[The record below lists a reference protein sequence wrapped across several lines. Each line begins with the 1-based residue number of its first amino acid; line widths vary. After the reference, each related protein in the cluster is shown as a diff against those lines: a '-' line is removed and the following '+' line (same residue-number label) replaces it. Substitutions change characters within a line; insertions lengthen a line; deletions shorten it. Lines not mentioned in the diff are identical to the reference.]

1 MQPQTPQ
8 QLDQDVVRLAKSI
21 RKIESGDNFQARGKS
36 GEYGGYQYTQDTWA
50 ARSKKYLGR
59 DVPLEAATPEEQN
72 EVQYKWMKE
81 KKDAGYDVG
90 QIASM
95 HNAGEGRPNAHL
107 EGFKG
112 TNKFGVQY
120 DVPAYAEKVARTY
133 QELKSQQGTAPQGGT
148 QSPIGYAPPKPPEQ
162 ASQEASGQEQS
173 GGFLDDVGNFAKGL
187 ISAPATI
194 VARPFQAVAAL
205 AGAKTEDID
214 KFDLGGIIAPTP
226 KNTGDVIKDVG
237 RGAETIALGVG
248 GGTAAGAGSSLLKG
262 KVGSALVQSVKGG
275 ALAGGL
281 TGAGATLEDQGAQTD
296 PGSLIAN
303 TAIGTGVGGLIGG
316 ALPVAGAALGTVA
329 PIIRGA
335 SRNIRKVAE
344 GADNMVQRANMI
356 RSLPNKAEQTALR
369 AGIPDPVV
377 NFIRETPDATKSS
390 FKEMLEMQKK
400 AVSSMGATPEAKL
413 VPARTF
419 LSYVDDISKGSRK
432 ATEQL
437 KTIAAKNPTEKVD
450 FSNAFQ
456 TYIGKL
462 KERGIEVNPST
473 GKFTST
479 GNVPTSE
486 LKYYDDILTEIQAVA
501 KNDPNLTRSQAHQLR
516 QRLFATLDSATR
528 QGGQVGQ
535 RPYGPQVDMD
545 VQTLRQALADII
557 GPEYKEAAR
566 NYATN
571 EAVLREVAKIAGTTI
586 DEIPTK
592 DLKFAEVLMRTMG
605 NASDRPKTLINDVVE
620 AAKRNGST
628 VDQDILAQLQFA
640 DLLESI
646 YGTSQNRA
654 MRGQVSR
661 GVSDAATD
669 IAGDFFAGNRAN
681 MISKIFKAVAGQSED
696 DQIRAFEALIT
707 EAQRSG
713 LIR

>member
-1 MQPQTPQ
+1 MPPQ
-8 QLDQDVVRLAKSI
+8 QLDQDAVRLAKSI

-36 GEYGGYQYTQDTWA
+36 GEFGAYQYTPDTWA
-50 ARSKKYLGR
+50 GRSRKYLGR
-59 DVPLEAATPEEQN
+59 DVPLEVATPQEQN
-72 EVQYKWMKE
+72 EVQYKWIKE
-81 KKDAGYDVG
+81 QKDKGYNVG

-95 HNAGEGRPNAHL
+95 HNAGEGRPNAYQ
-107 EGFKG
+107 ENFKG
-112 TNKFGVQY
+112 TNKYGVTY
-120 DVPAYAEKVARTY
+120 DVPAYAEKVAREY
-133 QELKSQQGTAPQGGT
+133 QAMKGQQGSAPQGNT
-148 QSPIGYAPPKPPEQ
+148 GYAPPRPPEQ
-162 ASQEASGQEQS
+162 PVQKDTAKQS
-173 GGFLDDVGNFAKGL
+173 GGFLSDVGNFAKGL
-187 ISAPATI
+187 ISAPATM
-194 VARPFQAVAAL
+194 VARPFQLAAEL
-205 AGAKTEDID
+205 AGASAEDVD
-214 KFDLGGIIAPTP
+214 KFNLGGIIAPTS
-226 KNTGDVIKDVG
+226 KNFGDVIKDVG
-237 RGAETIALGVG
+237 RGAETVALGIG

-262 KVGSALVQSVKGG
+262 KVGSALIQGVKGG
-275 ALAGGL
+275 AIAGGL
-281 TGAGATLEDQGAQTD
+281 TGAGSTLEEQGAQTD
-296 PGSLIAN
+296 AGSLAAN
-303 TAIGTGVGGLIGG
+303 TAIGAGIGGVAGGL
-316 ALPVAGAALGTVA
+316 LPVAGAGLGTV
-329 PIIRGA
+329 PSILRGA
-335 SRNIRKVAE
+335 GRNIRKVAE
-344 GADNMVQRANMI
+344 GADNMAQRAATI
-356 RSLPNKAEQTALR
+356 RSLPNKAEQGAMR

-390 FKEMLEMQKK
+390 FKEMLGMQKN

-419 LSYVDDISKGSRK
+419 LTYVDDISKGSRK

-437 KTIAAKNPTEKVD
+437 KAIAAKNPSEKVD

-456 TYIGKL
+456 TYINTL
-462 KERGIEVNPST
+462 KSRGIEINPST

-479 GNVPTSE
+479 GNVPNSE

-501 KNDPNLTRSQAHQLR
+501 KNDPNITRGQAHQLR

-545 VQTLRQALADII
+545 VQTLRRALAEVI
-557 GPEYKEAAR
+557 GPEYQKAAQD
-566 NYATN
+566 YATN
-571 EAVLREVAKIAGTTI
+571 ESVLREVAKIAGTSI

-646 YGTSQNRA
+646 YGTTQNRA

-669 IAGDFFAGNRAN
+669 IAGDFFAGNKAN
-681 MISKIFKAVAGQSED
+681 MIGKIFKAVAGQSED
-696 DQIRAFEALIT
+696 DQIRAFEKLIE
-707 EAQRSG
+707 EAGRNG

>member
-1 MQPQTPQ
+1 MPPQ

-21 RKIESGDNFQARGKS
+21 RKVESGDNFQARGKS
-36 GEYGGYQYTQDTWA
+36 GEYGGYQYTPDTWN
-50 ARSKKYLGR
+50 ARSQKYLGR
-59 DVPLEAATPEEQN
+59 QVPLEQATPQEQN

-81 KKDAGYDVG
+81 KKDQGYNVG

-95 HNAGEGRPNAHL
+95 HNAGEGRPNAYK
-107 EGFKG
+107 EDFRG
-112 TNKFGVQY
+112 TNSYGVQY
-120 DVPAYAEKVARTY
+120 DVPAYAEKVAKAY
-133 QELKSQQGTAPQGGT
+133 QELKGQQGSSQQGST
-148 QSPIGYAPPKPPEQ
+148 GYAPPAPPQQEV
-162 ASQEASGQEQS
+162 SQEKEKS
-173 GGFLDDVGNFAKGL
+173 GGFLSDVGNFAKGL
-187 ISAPATI
+187 VRAPATI
-194 VARPFQAVAAL
+194 VARPFQLAAEL
-205 AGAKTEDID
+205 AGAKAEDVD
-214 KFDLGGIIAPTP
+214 KFDLGGIIAPTS
-226 KNTGDVIKDVG
+226 KNMGDVVKDIG
-237 RGAETIALGVG
+237 RGAETVALGIG
-248 GGTAAGAGSSLLKG
+248 GGTAASAGGSLLKG
-262 KVGSALVQSVKGG
+262 KLGSALIQGVRGG
-275 ALAGGL
+275 ALAGGI
-281 TGAGATLEDQGAQTD
+281 TGAGTTLEEQGAQTD
-296 PGSLIAN
+296 AGSLVAN
-303 TAIGTGVGGLIGG
+303 TAIGAGIGGVAGGL
-316 ALPVAGAALGTVA
+316 LPVAGAGLGTV
-329 PIIRGA
+329 PSILRGA
-335 SRNIRKVAE
+335 GRNIRKVAE
-344 GADNMVQRANMI
+344 GADNMAQRAATI
-356 RSLPNKAEQTALR
+356 RALPNKAEQSAMR

-377 NFIRETPDATKSS
+377 SFIRETPDATKSS
-390 FKEMLEMQKK
+390 FKEMLDMQKS
-400 AVSSMGATPEAKL
+400 AVSSMGATPEAKI

-419 LSYVDDISKGSRK
+419 LNYVDDISRGSRK

-437 KTIAAKNPTEKVD
+437 KAIAAKNPSEKVD

-456 TYIGKL
+456 TYISKL
-462 KERGIEVNPST
+462 KERGIEVNPAT

-479 GNVPTSE
+479 GNVPNSE

-545 VQTLRQALADII
+545 VQTLRRALAEVI
-557 GPEYKEAAR
+557 GPEYQKAAQD
-566 NYATN
+566 YATN
-571 EAVLREVAKIAGTTI
+571 ESVLREVAKIAGTTI

-592 DLKFAEVLMRTMG
+592 DRKFAEVLMRTMG
-605 NASDRPKTLINDVVE
+605 NASDRPTTLINDVVE

-628 VDQDILAQLQFA
+628 VDQDVLTQLRFA

-669 IAGDFFAGNRAN
+669 IAGDFFAGNKAN

-696 DQIRAFEALIT
+696 DQIRAFEKLIEET
-707 EAQRSG
+707 QRNG